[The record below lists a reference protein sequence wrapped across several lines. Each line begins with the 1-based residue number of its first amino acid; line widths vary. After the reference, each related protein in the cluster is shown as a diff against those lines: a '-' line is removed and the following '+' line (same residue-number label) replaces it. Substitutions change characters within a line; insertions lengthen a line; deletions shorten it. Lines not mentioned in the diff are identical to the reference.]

1 MLSTK
6 ILEKDNSPKIIV
18 QPLKKVSPK
27 EEPAATVTST
37 TKVES
42 APKETKPIATS
53 GTNTSEATTTATLGK
68 TKKNTKNR

>member
-6 ILEKDNSPKIIV
+6 ILEKDNSPKTIV
-18 QPLKKVSPK
+18 QPLKKASPK
-27 EEPAATVTST
+27 AEPVETASIT

-42 APKETKPIATS
+42 APKETKPTVTS